1 MVVHV
6 EFKKRIFTCNFTRI
20 CIYKI
25 VNEERNAITNAES
38 YEYLCS
44 LREQFCSAKF
54 NYSCSNFPLLL
65 FCNALRKTL
74 RV

>member
-6 EFKKRIFTCNFTRI
+6 EFKKRIFTSNFTRI

-38 YEYLCS
+38 YEY
-44 LREQFCSAKF
+44 
-54 NYSCSNFPLLL
+54 
-65 FCNALRKTL
+65 
-74 RV
+74 